1 MEINAANS
9 QVSSTKKKWMK
20 TADSVSYLQT
30 KYKKLPTTPF
40 QKKKTIK
47 KKKHEKKPQKT
58 HKVRNEIIRR
68 YVSVKFPLKVAKFQ
82 TQRRDFTHS

>member
-47 KKKHEKKPQKT
+47 KKKKKKKQK
-58 HKVRNEIIRR
+58 
-68 YVSVKFPLKVAKFQ
+68 
-82 TQRRDFTHS
+82 